1 MLRAY
6 KDHNTREWKHKV
18 STSARYYGGVINSD
32 YNKHWKDLK
41 QIHQMADKSY
51 EFLTKEQEALWA
63 ECLKEFDKDK

>member
-1 MLRAY
+1 MLKDYKLHWRNNLNNSLIMPRLMLRAY

-41 QIHQMADKSY
+41 
-51 EFLTKEQEALWA
+51 
-63 ECLKEFDKDK
+63 

>member
-41 QIHQMADKSY
+41 
-51 EFLTKEQEALWA
+51 
-63 ECLKEFDKDK
+63 